1 MVMKKINMEDREA
14 LLEGL
19 AILGTGGG
27 GSPAWGREIMLND
40 FRKGR
45 EYNII
50 DPDEIE
56 DNSLVVSGGI
66 MGSVKTL
73 ERINFVKLLENWEEN
88 FGLEIA
94 LEEMEKELGKKINY
108 LVPFEMGGLNTP
120 IILSLG
126 ARKGIPVING
136 DALGRAAPE
145 TQMTSFIGHGISLTP
160 MPLIDYEGNIVI
172 VRKAT
177 NPVFPDQ
184 VGRFVISRSEGLGSN
199 AHYPMNGRQL
209 KESVIPGT
217 ISKAIEIGKTI
228 IDARNNSD
236 DPVQVFREL
245 VSGIHIFHGEV
256 KEINEEEVE
265 GFYFT
270 RIRLSGLEEDN
281 GSFCEVIIKNETM
294 ACWKN
299 GELQIVFPDLLCM
312 LEPKTGRGIMS
323 IELQERL
330 ILKLVATPCH
340 KRLRDALKH
349 RDGLAAFSS
358 KRYGQ
363 DIKYTPLEELHSK

>member
-1 MVMKKINMEDREA
+1 MKKINMEDREA

-160 MPLIDYEGNIVI
+160 MPLID
-172 VRKAT
+172 
-177 NPVFPDQ
+177 
-184 VGRFVISRSEGLGSN
+184 
-199 AHYPMNGRQL
+199 
-209 KESVIPGT
+209 
-217 ISKAIEIGKTI
+217 
-228 IDARNNSD
+228 
-236 DPVQVFREL
+236 
-245 VSGIHIFHGEV
+245 
-256 KEINEEEVE
+256 
-265 GFYFT
+265 
-270 RIRLSGLEEDN
+270 
-281 GSFCEVIIKNETM
+281 
-294 ACWKN
+294 
-299 GELQIVFPDLLCM
+299 
-312 LEPKTGRGIMS
+312 
-323 IELQERL
+323 
-330 ILKLVATPCH
+330 
-340 KRLRDALKH
+340 
-349 RDGLAAFSS
+349 
-358 KRYGQ
+358 
-363 DIKYTPLEELHSK
+363 